1 MMASIRAA
9 IVLAVLLPVTLVA
22 IGVQMIALRIGV
34 PDPGMVPTL
43 WHGLALRLLGIRV
56 RVHGAADPR
65 RPLLIA
71 SNHISWTDIP
81 VLGAIMPLGFV
92 AKADMA
98 GWPVFGLLAKLQRT
112 VFVERDRARTS
123 AIQAGALGAR
133 LATGDVMVLFAEGTT
148 SDGNFVAPFKST
160 LFAAAQAALD
170 AHADDG
176 QDGVPNVTIQ
186 PVAIAYTRLH
196 GMPMGRFHRRHAS
209 WIGDADLIPHLGA
222 LIREGG
228 MDVEVHFGVPVR
240 FEPGSDRKQV
250 ARRVEAEIRGLMVQ
264 ALRRP
269 GASSR

>member
-1 MMASIRAA
+1 MMASIRAVA
-9 IVLAVLLPVTLVA
+9 VLTVLLPATLAAV
-22 IGVQMIALRIGV
+22 GVQMIALRVGIPNPDAV
-34 PDPGMVPTL
+34 PAR
-43 WHGLALRLLGIRV
+43 WHRLVLRLLGIRV
-56 RVHGAADPR
+56 SLHGAADVR

-98 GWPVFGLLAKLQRT
+98 GWPVFGLLARLQRT

-123 AIQAGALGAR
+123 AIQAGALGER

-170 AHADDG
+170 AQHDDRG
-176 QDGVPNVTIQ
+176 DGDPHVTIQ
-186 PVAIAYTRLH
+186 PVAVAYTRLH

-209 WIGDADLIPHLGA
+209 WIGDAELIPHLFA

-228 MDVEVHFGVPVR
+228 IDVEVHFGEPVR
-240 FEPGSDRKQV
+240 FEPGDDRKRV
-250 ARRVEAEIRGLMVQ
+250 ARTMEAEIRALMVQ

-269 GASSR
+269 GPTTR

>member
-9 IVLAVLLPVTLVA
+9 TVLAILLPATLVA
-22 IGVQMIALRIGV
+22 VGAQMITLRLGV
-34 PDPGMVPTL
+34 PGPGVVPTR
-43 WHGLALRLLGIRV
+43 WHRLVLRLLGIRV
-56 RVHGAADPR
+56 SIHGVPDAR

-98 GWPVFGLLAKLQRT
+98 GWPVFGALAKLQRT

-123 AIQAGALGAR
+123 AIQAGALGER
-133 LATGDVMVLFAEGTT
+133 LATGEVMVLFAEGTT

-170 AHADDG
+170 AQRDDG
-176 QDGVPNVTIQ
+176 GDGVPHVTIQ
-186 PVAIAYTRLH
+186 PVAVAYTRLH

-209 WIGDADLIPHLGA
+209 WIGDAELIPHLFA

-228 MDVEVHFGVPVR
+228 IDVEVHFGEPVR
-240 FEPGSDRKQV
+240 FEPGDDRKRV
-250 ARRVEAEIRGLMVQ
+250 ARRMEAEIRALMAQ